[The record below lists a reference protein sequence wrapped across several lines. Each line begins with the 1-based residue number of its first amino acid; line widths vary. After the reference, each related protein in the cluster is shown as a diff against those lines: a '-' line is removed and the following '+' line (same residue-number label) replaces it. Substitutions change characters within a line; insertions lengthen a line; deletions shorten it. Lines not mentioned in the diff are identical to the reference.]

1 MPTSINI
8 NTISDEAKDPTLK
21 KVIMA
26 VEYQRRREYNLLC
39 WNKKKYE
46 SEKSEPKLSMANYA
60 AVSFSF
66 SIGRGRLAQ
75 KITILQVAHSMHE
88 HGLSGHGE
96 RLAIGLAINDAI
108 GKGWKPIDEERE
120 ELKSLGDIPPP
131 PSEKDLRRFAYA
143 LENIQVTLYTERGPC
158 NWSKNGETPCE
169 TLLNRLFIND
179 TNHRVFHSVD
189 YDEYTEGNFRS
200 VYLQK
205 FELDMKLEAE
215 NKKKRPLQEIL
226 KSPDV
231 TAESDDVT
239 AESEQ
244 DVSGKMKST
253 QTEKPW
259 IKDVQR
265 IVDAFEA
272 DKVSALEDIQPS
284 KPPEERSTSQADAPS
299 DIASPQKR
307 HSTDLASIL
316 QRLIKPVVT
325 TSQSVTSTTGSTIST
340 PKKLVQPQLSFTP
353 RRHSVS
359 QADAG
364 LSTSSVTNTTSST
377 TSTTSA
383 TPAGELKPVMKPK

>member
-1 MPTSINI
+1 MPTSKNI
-8 NTISDEAKDPTLK
+8 NTISDFEAGDPTLK
-21 KVIMA
+21 KVITA
-26 VEYQRRREYNLLC
+26 VKNKRRGDYNILC

-66 SIGRGRLAQ
+66 SIGRGRLARE
-75 KITILQVAHSMHE
+75 ITILQVAHSMHE

-131 PSEKDLRRFAYA
+131 PSEKDLMRFAHA
-143 LENIQVTLYTERGPC
+143 LNNIQVTLYTERGPC
-158 NWSKNGETPCE
+158 NRSKNGETPCE

-189 YDEYTEGNFRS
+189 YDEHTEENFRS
-200 VYLQK
+200 IYLRD
-205 FELDMKLEAE
+205 FELDMKLESE

-226 KSPDV
+226 KSP
-231 TAESDDVT
+231 DVT

-259 IKDVQR
+259 TKDVQQ
-265 IVDAFEA
+265 IVDGFEA
-272 DKVSALEDIQPS
+272 NKVSALEDIQPS
-284 KPPEERSTSQADAPS
+284 KPPEERSTSQAAPS

-316 QRLIKPVVT
+316 QRLIQPVVT